1 MKWGIVMVF
10 KLKTDYITLSQIL
23 KVYDVIQS
31 GGQAKEYLATAIVL
45 VNGQQEQR
53 RGRKL
58 YRGDIVE
65 VEDLRIEIE

>member
-1 MKWGIVMVF
+1 MKF
-10 KLKTDYITLSQIL
+10 SLKSEFINLSQIL
-23 KVYDVIQS
+23 KFYDVIQS
-31 GGQAKEYLATAIVL
+31 GGQAKEYLASAIVL